1 MEMTLVQ
8 FDVFILELS
17 WDWLNDEELRI
28 LVDIPKI
35 TKNQQL
41 KWFHELPT
49 KNDYLIWG
57 ILFGDNPIG
66 VSGIKNIN
74 NNSGEYWG
82 YIGDKNYWGKGLGS
96 FMIQLIEM
104 EAKKIKLSK
113 LHLKVLISN
122 KKAIQLYQKSGFVQI
137 SVTDSHI
144 FMQKII

>member
-1 MEMTLVQ
+1 MTLAP
-8 FDVFILELS
+8 FDVLFLELS

-57 ILFGDNPIG
+57 ILFGNNPIG

>member
-1 MEMTLVQ
+1 MEMTLVP
-8 FDVFILELS
+8 FDVLFLELS
-17 WDWLNDEELRI
+17 WNWLNDEELRI

-113 LHLKVLISN
+113 LYLKVLISN

>member
-1 MEMTLVQ
+1 MEMTLVP
-8 FDVFILELS
+8 FDVFFLELS
-17 WDWLNDEELRI
+17 WNWLNDEELRI

-113 LHLKVLISN
+113 LYLKVLISN

>member
-1 MEMTLVQ
+1 MTLVQ